1 MHTKARLRPLDRN
14 GRLLYQ
20 AIGEAPT
27 EEELF
32 RFMADVDD
40 DGTGEIEFGEFLQAF
55 QKQRGGNQE
64 LEDELDTLNVMF
76 VLTPN

>member
-32 RFMADVDD
+32 RFMADVDE
-40 DGTGEIEFGEFLQAF
+40 DGTGEIEYFASDAF
-55 QKQRGGNQE
+55 E
-64 LEDELDTLNVMF
+64 SEYLSAS
-76 VLTPN
+76 